1 MFCRFVRPVLT
12 DGCHGDGGEHG
23 RAQQYRGADDGRRRT
38 MAAVAA
44 AHDFRSARFF
54 TRLSF
59 SRGFFC
65 ANTSIARH
73 NRRDPPTAL
82 PGRSRPRPDVSNRVR
97 VLCPARSGFAFGTE
111 SVAAA
116 ATTVA
121 ENVRESRAA
130 VDGSLSSARRPR
142 TLIVLPPPA
151 DRSRRHCSFR
161 GLDGIRKGKC
171 PHHQHVCR
179 VEEGYRCRR
188 ARLSLSLTS
197 KTLAAADRC
206 GYGRKKNSR
215 GNRFCISIYSQ
226 NH

>member
-97 VLCPARSGFAFGTE
+97 VLCPARS
-111 SVAAA
+111 V
-116 ATTVA
+116 
-121 ENVRESRAA
+121 SRLAQRA
-130 VDGSLSSARRPR
+130 WRRRRRRWPR
-142 TLIVLPPPA
+142 TYEKAGQRLTA
-151 DRSRRHCSFR
+151 HSRRRAVR
-161 GLDGIRKGKC
+161 G
-171 PHHQHVCR
+171 P
-179 VEEGYRCRR
+179 
-188 ARLSLSLTS
+188 
-197 KTLAAADRC
+197 
-206 GYGRKKNSR
+206 
-215 GNRFCISIYSQ
+215 
-226 NH
+226 